1 MGEGTVV
8 LLSHIGLYLLGEII
22 NKLLFHPCD
31 RGRGQQAALLRS
43 LEQLPLSEPRWGS
56 YDICHWY
63 QETSRP
69 QLPHVSDRQLLP
81 RRTVQLKKAEGSLA
95 QNVAK
100 TDFNLSK
107 LSPCMYPD
115 ATNVLQSPVIVFLV
129 TSHSAVVCVLRV
141 ISAKLTFK
149 QYKSAKIEFHNILA
163 FPHFQTDTLTDRIK
177 CADNKNKIVI
187 FMWRFVAD
195 RANTAGHCKILW
207 NIYGRNIFTL
217 FM

>member
-1 MGEGTVV
+1 M
-8 LLSHIGLYLLGEII
+8 LSHIGLYLLGEII
-22 NKLLFHPCD
+22 NKLLFQPCD
-31 RGRGQQAALLRS
+31 SGPGQQAAGGIVEIVRAAPHYRS
-43 LEQLPLSEPRWGS
+43 RGGAVMIFVTDSRRRADLS
-56 YDICHWY
+56 C
-63 QETSRP
+63 
-69 QLPHVSDRQLLP
+69 LMCHVSNRQLLP
-81 RRTVQLKKAEGSLA
+81 RRTVQLEKAEGSVA

-107 LSPCMYPD
+107 LSPCMLPH
-115 ATNVLQSPVIVFLV
+115 SGI
-129 TSHSAVVCVLRV
+129 TSHSAVVGVVRV

-195 RANTAGHCKILW
+195 RANTAGHCKIL
-207 NIYGRNIFTL
+207 
-217 FM
+217 

>member
-1 MGEGTVV
+1 MSSGASGGTVV

-22 NKLLFHPCD
+22 NKLLFQPCD
-31 RGRGQQAALLRS
+31 SGPGQQAAGGIVEIVRAAPHYRSRGGAVMIFVTDSRRRADLSCLMCPIDNSFLGGLYHLR
-43 LEQLPLSEPRWGS
+43 R
-56 YDICHWY
+56 
-63 QETSRP
+63 
-69 QLPHVSDRQLLP
+69 
-81 RRTVQLKKAEGSLA
+81 EGSVA
-95 QNVAK
+95 QNVAE

-107 LSPCMYPD
+107 LSPCMLPH
-115 ATNVLQSPVIVFLV
+115 SGI
-129 TSHSAVVCVLRV
+129 TSHSAVVCVVRV

-195 RANTAGHCKILW
+195 RANTAGHCKIL
-207 NIYGRNIFTL
+207 
-217 FM
+217 

>member
-1 MGEGTVV
+1 
-8 LLSHIGLYLLGEII
+8 
-22 NKLLFHPCD
+22 
-31 RGRGQQAALLRS
+31 
-43 LEQLPLSEPRWGS
+43 
-56 YDICHWY
+56 
-63 QETSRP
+63 
-69 QLPHVSDRQLLP
+69 
-81 RRTVQLKKAEGSLA
+81 
-95 QNVAK
+95 
-100 TDFNLSK
+100 
-107 LSPCMYPD
+107 MYPD
-115 ATNVLQSPVIVFLV
+115 ATNVLQSPAIVFLV